1 MHTEEW
7 SGSRVAAVLALLKD
21 AGYSQSR
28 MAKLAGVGDRSTV
41 NRWSRGENRPGPDAV
56 RRLAVAVWPRHP
68 ELARKLVEAS
78 GYPWVE
84 PSEPEPVPELDDD
97 PETLEALRRVYRDEP
112 EKVRD
117 VARRLLEAEAGA
129 SGGRGE
135 AGSRAN

>member
-28 MAKLAGVGDRSTV
+28 MARLAGIGDRSTV

-56 RRLAVAVWPRHP
+56 RRLAAAVWPRQP
-68 ELARKLVEAS
+68 ELARELVEAS

-84 PSEPEPVPELDDD
+84 PQREPEPLVP
-97 PETLEALRRVYRDEP
+97 PEVLEVLERVYKGEP
-112 EKVRD
+112 ERLREAVQALESIERE
-117 VARRLLEAEAGA
+117 RRQTGA
-129 SGGRGE
+129 SPGE
-135 AGSRAN
+135 RRAG